1 MFSTN
6 RPTAC
11 RTGELTAPV
20 RVTHPF
26 HPLFGQSIDFVERRI
41 QWGDDLLFYRD
52 RLGYVTALPTRWTSV
67 EDEDPL
73 LVVSA
78 GRSHFRVADLI
89 DLAAL
94 ITEFQSAMQSKGGRG
109 EL

>member
-1 MFSTN
+1 M
-6 RPTAC
+6 
-11 RTGELTAPV
+11 TAPV

-26 HPLFGQSIDFVERRI
+26 HPLFGQAIDFVERRI

-52 RLGYVTALPTRWTSV
+52 RLGCVTALPTRWTSV
-67 EDEDPL
+67 EDEDPF

-94 ITEFQSAMQSKGGRG
+94 ITELQPAMQSKGGRR
-109 EL
+109 